1 MEAWTLSKQW
11 RVRPSE
17 LYGISHPV
25 TAFSFDRAVQYFGV
39 SFEADVENAVSK
51 VKNDKSGRGADRAR
65 RMRMK
70 AWMGEEDMAKR
81 QFRDPFGGGSRNG

>member
-1 MEAWTLSKQW
+1 MEAWTLAKQW

-25 TAFSFDRAVQYFGV
+25 TAFCFDRAVQYFGT
-39 SFEADVENAVSK
+39 SFEADVEAAVSK

-70 AWMGEEDMAKR
+70 TWMGDEEQAGKG
-81 QFRDPFGGGSRNG
+81 QFRDPFGGGQRG